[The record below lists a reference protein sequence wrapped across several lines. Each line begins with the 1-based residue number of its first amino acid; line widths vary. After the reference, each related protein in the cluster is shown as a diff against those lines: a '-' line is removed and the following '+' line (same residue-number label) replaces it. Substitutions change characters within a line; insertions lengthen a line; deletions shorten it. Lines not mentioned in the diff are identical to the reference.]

1 MAQDE
6 IKQKGSPKNSKPNAG
21 GAATKDVPVFG
32 IVKDNVDPTRSGRIK
47 VYIAD
52 SPQAAAETDNSDNW
66 VTVSYMSNFFGKIIP
81 DAADEGYGDY
91 KANPSSYGEWHA
103 PPDIGTKVICIF
115 INGDP
120 NYGFYIG
127 CVPEAESLYMVPAIG
142 ASDNIIANGGESE
155 GYGGALRLP
164 VTNINTNNKEMSDS
178 PEFVDS
184 PRPVHSYSASIMNQQ
199 GIIRDPIRGPI
210 SSSAQRE
217 AASRVGWGVSTP
229 GRPIYEGGFDDASIA
244 NNLDNSKAEQL
255 RVVARRG
262 GHSIVM
268 DDGDIIG
275 RDQLIRIRTAL
286 GHQILMSDDGQ
297 TLMLLHS
304 NGQSYI
310 ELGKEG
316 TVDIYSTNSINMRT
330 QGDLNLH
337 ADKNVNIHAM
347 ENLSIQAKN
356 VHVNT
361 EEEIK
366 LRATKD
372 IKAFALSN
380 FTVKAGSA
388 VALASGGDSSMKAG
402 GQAYVNGSKVN
413 LNSGSASTQ
422 PEEVDII
429 PIIAQP
435 DTLYDEQKG
444 FMAAPGKLLTIAT
457 RAPAHAPW
465 SAAGQGVDVKTDL
478 NASSQLPSQPSAAV
492 AATNNAAANTGVT
505 PVSVATAATAPTTP
519 SVSSALD
526 KGTTNAVM
534 GAVATNAATG
544 AASAAVSQGAAVVKG
559 AAGAATVAVGAFAQN
574 ATQLASSGIVKPGA
588 DKLINAMVQSGANVA
603 QSMPNAVFS
612 GSAGA
617 ETLPKLVQNVTAQ
630 ATSVVSNLQQAQT
643 AMGAVGA
650 ITGKESPQ
658 QVAGMVMAAA
668 TTGVQNTVAAVK
680 SIAGAGANL
689 PSLPSNAQDALKAIG
704 QGAAAAG
711 IAQTVGGALG
721 GISGALDAMKT
732 APGLSGLID
741 SAKGVAG
748 SAFSA
753 IKNSF
758 KALEAGVPQNLTAI
772 AKTKAAENATVAGQS
787 SQLTKALGDAA
798 TGALV
803 GAATNALGLGGGAAQ
818 GALNALATGGKSLGS
833 VTNIGGAINNTVAG
847 ITGTVTSVTNAI
859 TGATNTAKSVVST
872 VGGITGAT
880 SSTSTATL
888 AQNITNAV
896 GSAVNSVNAVAG
908 ASSML
913 KTGDLTSL
921 SKAAST
927 IQQGAAAATSAALA
941 SGISNLPG
949 GLKTVSAVVNNAT
962 DAINKLPGTEAISGL
977 VKDAQAAALNGLPLP
992 KIPDAAGA
1000 LSSLAS
1006 KGLPAG
1012 AAAQLTS
1019 AISALSSGTGGAI
1032 KLPTIGFNTTDR
1044 ASITSQITS
1053 VLGDPKIP
1061 IPNLVGEIAE
1071 SVKDEVQSVIDKSK
1085 DLFATIDELD
1095 EISDKID
1102 EARKAFYA
1110 AEADLPEG
1118 DPEIDNLR
1126 KAWFDLLDSPERKT
1140 LLSKLDDIKGVN
1152 VPSVAAAAGGAA
1164 AAAGD
1169 LVSSLSDTLS
1179 GKGTINSLIDTASN
1193 SASSLLG
1200 SITSGVSSIKGSLS
1214 SISTTAGSLT
1224 NLVGSATQLAG
1235 TAKTALGSVPGQ
1247 GATALTALQK
1257 SASVAPSSQDI
1268 NNSIAG
1274 IIGSIDTGP
1283 GAG

>member
-1 MAQDE
+1 MAQDV
-6 IKQKGSPKNSKPNAG
+6 IKQKGPPKNSKPNAG
-21 GAATKDVPVFG
+21 GASTKDVPVFG

-52 SPQAAAETDNSDNW
+52 SPQAAAESDNSDNW

-81 DAADEGYGDY
+81 DASNEGFGDY

-127 CVPEAESLYMVPAIG
+127 CVPEPESLYMVPAIG
-142 ASDNIIANGGESE
+142 ASDNIVPNSGEAES
-155 GYGGALRLP
+155 YGGALRLP

-184 PRPVHSYSASIMNQQ
+184 PRPVHSYTASIMNQQ

-229 GRPIYEGGFDDASIA
+229 GRPIYEGGFDDESVAS
-244 NNLDNSKAEQL
+244 NLDNSKAEQL

-297 TLMLLHS
+297 TLMILHS

-337 ADKNVNIHAM
+337 ADNNVNIHAM
-347 ENLSIQAKN
+347 KDFNIQAKN
-356 VHVNT
+356 FHVNT

-372 IKAFALSN
+372 IKAFALNN
-380 FTVKAGSA
+380 FTVKATSS

-402 GQAYVNGSKVN
+402 GDAYVNGSKVN

-429 PIIAQP
+429 PIVAQP

-492 AATNNAAANTGVT
+492 AATNNAAASTAPN
-505 PVSVATAATAPTTP
+505 PVPVATAATVPSTP
-519 SVSSALD
+519 AISSAMD
-526 KGTTNAVM
+526 KGTTNAVL
-534 GAVATNAATG
+534 GSVATNAATG
-544 AASAAVSQGAAVVKG
+544 AAAAAVQQGAAVVKN
-559 AAGAATVAVGAFAQN
+559 AAGQATAAVGAFAQN
-574 ATQLASSGIVKPGA
+574 ATQLASAGIVKPGA
-588 DKLINAMVQSGANVA
+588 DKLINTLVQSGANIA
-603 QSMPNAVFS
+603 QAMPSSVFT
-612 GSAGA
+612 GAAGA
-617 ETLPKLVQNVTAQ
+617 QNLTQLVQNTTAQ
-630 ATSVVSNLQQAQT
+630 ATSVVNTMQQAQT

-668 TTGVQNTVAAVK
+668 TTGITNTVNAVK
-680 SIAGAGANL
+680 QIAGGAPNIGNLAGG
-689 PSLPSNAQDALKAIG
+689 AQDALKAIG

-721 GISGALDAMKT
+721 GIAGALDAMKS

-741 SAKGVAG
+741 SAKGIAG
-748 SAFSA
+748 SAFNA

-758 KALEAGVPQNLTAI
+758 KPLQAGVPQNLSAI
-772 AKTKAAENATVAGQS
+772 AKESAAGVAAVSEQS
-787 SQLTKALGDAA
+787 SQLSKALGNAAGGALLGAA
-798 TGALV
+798 TGAL
-803 GAATNALGLGGGAAQ
+803 GLGGSAAS
-818 GALNALATGGKSLGS
+818 GALNALTGGSNPLGS
-833 VTNIGGAINNTVAG
+833 INNITGAINNTVAG
-847 ITGTVTSVTNAI
+847 ITGTVTSVTNSV
-859 TGATNTAKSVVST
+859 GSLVNTAKSVTTT

-880 SSTSTATL
+880 SSASTATL
-888 AQNITNAV
+888 SKNLTNAV
-896 GSAVNSVNAVAG
+896 QTAVDGVNAVAG

-913 KTGDLTSL
+913 KTGDLSSL
-921 SKAAST
+921 SKAASVV
-927 IQQGAAAATSAALA
+927 QQGAAAASAAALA

-949 GLKTVSAVVNNAT
+949 GIKTVSAVVNNAT
-962 DAINKLPGTEAISGL
+962 DAINKLPGADAISGL

-992 KIPDAAGA
+992 SLPSGLGA
-1000 LSSLAS
+1000 LTSLAS

-1012 AAAQLTS
+1012 AAAELKS
-1019 AISALSSGTGGAI
+1019 AISALSSGTGGSI

-1044 ASITSQITS
+1044 GSITAQITS

-1061 IPNLVGEIAE
+1061 IPNLVGEISE
-1071 SVKDEVQSVIDKSK
+1071 SVKGEVEQVLASGKELFKVIDQ
-1085 DLFATIDELD
+1085 IDD
-1095 EISDKID
+1095 FNDKID
-1102 EARKAFYA
+1102 AAREAFYE
-1110 AEADLPEG
+1110 AEATLPEG
-1118 DPEIDNLR
+1118 DPQVSELR
-1126 KAWFDLLDSPERKT
+1126 KAWFALVDSPERKS
-1140 LLSKLDDIKGVN
+1140 LFDKLDSVKGVN
-1152 VPSVAAAAGGAA
+1152 VPAASAAAGGAA

-1169 LVSSLSDTLS
+1169 LVSSLSNTLS
-1179 GKGTINSLIDTASN
+1179 GKGSIGGLID
-1193 SASSLLG
+1193 SATTSATSLLG
-1200 SITSGVSSIKGSLS
+1200 GISGSSLKGSLG
-1214 SISTTAGSLT
+1214 SIATTAGAITSLA
-1224 NLVGSATQLAG
+1224 GSATQIAS

-1247 GATALTALQK
+1247 GATAIEILQK
-1257 SASVAPSSQDI
+1257 SASVAPSQDQI

-1274 IIGSIDTGP
+1274 IIGSVSTDFG
-1283 GAG
+1283 G

>member
-1 MAQDE
+1 MAQDD
-6 IKQKGSPKNSKPNAG
+6 IKQKGSPKNSKPGAG

-52 SPQAAAETDNSDNW
+52 SPQAAAETNNSDNW
-66 VTVSYMSNFFGKIIP
+66 VTVSYMSNFFGKVIP
-81 DAADEGYGDY
+81 DAADDGYGDY

-142 ASDNIIANGGESE
+142 SSDNIIANGGEAE

-178 PEFVDS
+178 PEFVSS

-244 NNLDNSKAEQL
+244 SNLDNSKAEQL

-337 ADKNVNIHAM
+337 ADNNVNIHAM
-347 ENLSIQAKN
+347 KDFNIQAKN
-356 VHVNT
+356 FHVNT

-372 IKAFALSN
+372 IKAFALNN
-380 FTVKAGSA
+380 FTVKATAA

-402 GQAYVNGSKVN
+402 GQAYINGSKVN

-429 PIIAQP
+429 PVVAQP

-465 SAAGQGVDVKTDL
+465 SAAGQGVDIKTDL
-478 NASSQLPSQPSAAV
+478 NASSQLPSKPSAAV
-492 AATNNAAANTGVT
+492 ATTNNAAANTGVT
-505 PVSVATAATAPTTP
+505 PVSVATAASAPTSAP
-519 SVSSALD
+519 VSAAMD

-544 AASAAVSQGAAVVKG
+544 AAAAAVTQGAAVVKD
-559 AAGAATVAVGAFAQN
+559 AAGKATVAVGAFAQN
-574 ATQLASSGIVKPGA
+574 ATQLASAAVIKPGA
-588 DKLINAMVQSGANVA
+588 DKMVNALVQSGANVA
-603 QSMPNAVFS
+603 QAMPSAVFT

-617 ETLPKLVQNVTAQ
+617 QNLTQLVQNTTAQ
-630 ATSVVSNLQQAQT
+630 ASALVNNLQQAQS

-658 QVAGMVMAAA
+658 QVAGIVMAAA
-668 TTGVQNTVAAVK
+668 TTGITNTVNAVK
-680 SIAGAGANL
+680 SVAGAAGNIA
-689 PSLPSNAQDALKAIG
+689 SLPGNAQNALKAIG

-711 IAQTVGGALG
+711 IAQTAGGALG
-721 GISGALDAMKT
+721 GIAGALDAMKN
-732 APGLSGLID
+732 APGLSSLID
-741 SAKGVAG
+741 SAKGIAG
-748 SAFSA
+748 SAFDA

-758 KALEAGVPQNLTAI
+758 KALEAGVPQNLSAI
-772 AKTKAAENATVAGQS
+772 AKTAAADTAAVSAQS
-787 SQLTKALGDAA
+787 SQLTKSLGNAA
-798 TGALV
+798 AGALV
-803 GAATNALGLGGGAAQ
+803 GAATNALGLGGSAAT
-818 GALNALATGGKSLGS
+818 GALNALSTGRTALGS
-833 VTNIGGAINNTVAG
+833 VSNITGAINNTVAG
-847 ITGTVTSVTNAI
+847 IAGTVTSVTNAI
-859 TGATNTAKSVVST
+859 TGANNTVKSVATT

-880 SSTSTATL
+880 SSASNATL
-888 AQNITNAV
+888 TQNITNAV
-896 GSAVNSVNAVAG
+896 NTAIDGVNAVAG
-908 ASSML
+908 ASNML
-913 KTGDLTSL
+913 KTGDLSGL
-921 SKAAST
+921 AKAASVVQT
-927 IQQGAAAATSAALA
+927 GAAAATASALA

-962 DAINKLPGTEAISGL
+962 DAINKLPGADAISGL

-992 KIPDAAGA
+992 SIPGGLGA
-1000 LSSLAS
+1000 LTSLAS

-1012 AAAQLTS
+1012 AAAELKS

-1044 ASITSQITS
+1044 ASITAQITS

-1095 EISDKID
+1095 ELNDQID
-1102 EARKAFYA
+1102 EAKKAFYA
-1110 AEADLPEG
+1110 AEAELPEG

-1140 LLSKLDDIKGVN
+1140 LLSKLDEIKGVD
-1152 VPSVAAAAGGAA
+1152 VPAITAAAGGAA

-1179 GKGTINSLIDTASN
+1179 GKGSISSLIDTASS

-1200 SITSGVSSIKGSLS
+1200 SIGVKTGSLTGALS
-1214 SISTTAGSLT
+1214 SISSTASSLT
-1224 NLVGSATQLAG
+1224 NIVGSATQLAG

-1247 GATALTALQK
+1247 GASALTALQK
-1257 SASVAPSSQDI
+1257 SVSVAPNTQDI

>member
-6 IKQKGSPKNSKPNAG
+6 IKQKGSPKNSKPGAG

-47 VYIAD
+47 VYLAD
-52 SPQAAAETDNSDNW
+52 SPQAAAESDNSDNW
-66 VTVSYMSNFFGKIIP
+66 VTVSYMSTFFGKVIP
-81 DAADEGYGDY
+81 DAADDGYGDY

-103 PPDIGTKVICIF
+103 PPDIGTKVICLF

-142 ASDNIIANGGESE
+142 ASDNIIANGGEAE

-164 VTNINTNNKEMSDS
+164 VTNINTNNKEMADS

-244 NNLDNSKAEQL
+244 SNLDNSKAEQL

-262 GHSIVM
+262 GHSLVM

-297 TLMLLHS
+297 TLMILHS

-337 ADKNVNIHAM
+337 ADNNVNIHAM
-347 ENLSIQAKN
+347 ENVNIQAKN
-356 VHVNT
+356 FHVNA

-372 IKAFALSN
+372 IKASALSN

-388 VALASGGDSSMKAG
+388 VALASGGDSSIKAG

-422 PEEVDII
+422 PEDVDTI
-429 PIIAQP
+429 PLIAQP
-435 DTLYDEQKG
+435 DTLYDETKG
-444 FMAAPGKLLTIAT
+444 FMAAPGKLLSIAS

-478 NASSQLPSQPSAAV
+478 NASSQLPAQPSPAV
-492 AATNNAAANTGVT
+492 AATNNAAANTGPT
-505 PVSVATAATAPTTP
+505 PVSVATAATAPSSP
-519 SVSSALD
+519 SVSSAMD

-544 AASAAVSQGAAVVKG
+544 AASTAVTQGASVVKN
-559 AAGAATVAVGAFAQN
+559 AAGQATAAVGAFAQT
-574 ATQLASSGIVKPGA
+574 ATQLASAGVVKPGA
-588 DKLINAMVQSGANVA
+588 DKLINAMVQTGANVA
-603 QSMPNAVFS
+603 QSMPAAVFT

-617 ETLPKLVQNVTAQ
+617 ENLTKFVQNTTAQ
-630 ATSVVSNLQQAQT
+630 AGALVSNLQQAQT

-650 ITGKESPQ
+650 LTGKESPQ
-658 QVAGMVMAAA
+658 QVAGMVMSAA
-668 TTGVQNTVAAVK
+668 TTGIANTVGAVK
-680 SIAGAGANL
+680 AIAGAAGNL

-711 IAQTVGGALG
+711 VAQTVGGALG
-721 GISGALDAMKT
+721 GIAGALDAMKT
-732 APGLSGLID
+732 SPGLSGLID

-758 KALEAGVPQNLTAI
+758 KALEAGVPQNLTSI

-787 SQLTKALGDAA
+787 SQLTKALGDVAA
-798 TGALV
+798 GALV
-803 GAATNALGLGGGAAQ
+803 GTATKALGLGGGAVS
-818 GALNALATGGKSLGS
+818 GALNALSGGTTALGS
-833 VTNIGGAINNTVAG
+833 VSNITGAINNTVAG
-847 ITGTVTSVTNAI
+847 VTNAVNSVTNSIGNAFNAQKSI
-859 TGATNTAKSVVST
+859 ATT
-872 VGGITGAT
+872 VGSITGAT
-880 SSTSTATL
+880 SSVSTASLT
-888 AQNITNAV
+888 QNLTNAV
-896 GSAVNSVNAVAG
+896 QTAVDGVNAVAG

-913 KTGDLTSL
+913 KTGDLTNL
-921 SKAAST
+921 SKAASV

-962 DAINKLPGTEAISGL
+962 DAINKLPGADSISGL
-977 VKDAQAAALNGLPLP
+977 VKEAQAAALNGLPLP
-992 KIPDAAGA
+992 KIPDVAGA
-1000 LSSLAS
+1000 LTSLAS
-1006 KGLPAG
+1006 AGLPAG
-1012 AAAQLTS
+1012 AAAELQS
-1019 AISALSSGTGGAI
+1019 AIAGLSSGTGGAI

-1044 ASITSQITS
+1044 ASITAQINS

-1071 SVKDEVQSVIDKSK
+1071 SVKDEVQEIIKSGK

-1095 EISDKID
+1095 GLNDAIDKAK
-1102 EARKAFYA
+1102 EAFYA
-1110 AEADLPEG
+1110 AESELPEG

-1140 LLSKLDDIKGVN
+1140 LLSKLDEIKGVN
-1152 VPSVAAAAGGAA
+1152 VPAIASAAGGAA

-1169 LVSSLSDTLS
+1169 AISALNNTLS
-1179 GKGTINSLIDTASN
+1179 GKSSIGSLIDTASS

-1200 SITSGVSSIKGSLS
+1200 SVQSTVGSLKGSLS
-1214 SISTTAGSLT
+1214 SITTTASSLT
-1224 NLVGSATQLAG
+1224 NLAGAATQIAG

-1247 GATALTALQK
+1247 GS
-1257 SASVAPSSQDI
+1257 SAVTSLLNSKSVAPNDAEI
-1268 NNSIAG
+1268 NNSISG
-1274 IIGSIDTGP
+1274 IIGSLPPGP
-1283 GAG
+1283 GQG